1 MKRDL
6 LFTFVLTSALLTA
19 CAGGARQAADVAV
32 YDFGL
37 PPPSPAAGKAWP
49 QFGLEVT
56 APTWGESPYVDYR
69 LLYEEPLKRRSYA
82 NSRWAGAP
90 NRLLAR
96 YLRQQLGMSASDGV
110 VGHCRLSLDLLEFS
124 QHFSSATAS
133 SGVLHASAQLLDP
146 AQKLIAVQAFHVDV
160 PAPSANAAGGV
171 KALAAAGTALG
182 QRVSEW
188 LLSIERQGG
197 VKPCL
202 AAAN

>member
-1 MKRDL
+1 MKRSFL
-6 LFTFVLTSALLTA
+6 LALVLTAFLAA
-19 CAGGARQAADVAV
+19 CAGGARQAADDAV

-133 SGVLHASAQLLDP
+133 SGVLQASAQLLDP